1 LLTAN
6 RTGLLDGHLLIQG
19 AGKTWTL
26 RRLMEQSAG
35 RIQQIIVDPL
45 HSGMSLIGRYIARL
59 RTTTKLQ

>member
-6 RTGLLDGHLLIQG
+6 STGLLDGQLLIQG

-35 RIQQIIVDPL
+35 RIQQIIVDP
-45 HSGMSLIGRYIARL
+45 YIPECR
-59 RTTTKLQ
+59 